1 MLQKFRLLF
10 TTSLAAILLIACGSE
25 TNENVSG
32 EKSLT
37 DTAEVLA
44 TETMSEESDTEDANS
59 ENTTASA
66 TEEDSVEEDI
76 SEEVAIE
83 DSVEEDISEEVADSA
98 DVETKTAEEISP
110 SKQSAIEGV
119 LAVTGLDIEAH
130 TYNITDTTEDYI
142 QVEIY
147 EKTEDEHTTRVG
159 TYRYFPETEAVQVN
173 DYLTGEFI
181 PYETIEDTQ

>member
-59 ENTTASA
+59 KNTTASA

-76 SEEVAIE
+76 VEEVTIDESAEESSEAI
-83 DSVEEDISEEVADSA
+83 ADSA

-110 SKQSAIEGV
+110 NKQSAIEGV

-130 TYNITDTTEDYI
+130 TYNVTDTTEDYI

-181 PYETIEDTQ
+181 PYKTIEDPQ